1 MITASAE
8 QTIMKLILKRLNHE
22 PSASLIDLLKQEL
35 ASLSPQLQ
43 IDEAHVQLE
52 RRDEA
57 SPPFRVA
64 MHLVT
69 PGPDVETEA
78 TDHTLRAAMLK
89 AFEAVRNK
97 IGHRHQKRARR
108 KVPTH
113 VTSLSRLMSAA
124 GPRR

>member
-1 MITASAE
+1 MIVESAE
-8 QTIMKLILKRLNHE
+8 HTLMKLILKRLNHE

-43 IDEAHVQLE
+43 IDEAHVLLE

-69 PGPDVETEA
+69 PGPDVETE
-78 TDHTLRAAMLK
+78 TMDHTLRAAMAK
-89 AFEAVRNK
+89 AFEEVRDK

-124 GPRR
+124 GLRR